1 MPDWGWLFFAY
12 VSGSIATAWLL
23 WRQLTV
29 RTIETTIDQLM
40 ENGFLRYKKDKDGNV
55 EIMKWNSFEDVV
67 NEVRD

>member
-12 VSGSIATAWLL
+12 VSGSIATALIL

-40 ENGFLRYKKDKDGNV
+40 DNGFLRYKKDKEGNV
-55 EIMKWNSFEDVV
+55 EIMKWNSFEDTV
-67 NEVRD
+67 NDTQD